1 MTEIG
6 PKTQTPALIGD
17 ADTRAANDPFA
28 FLSVGGFE
36 NLLDSE
42 MIAAMMGGVSL
53 EASDVSF
60 GEDMGAGDDEE
71 TPLAAAQA
79 LLALAGIH
87 LRPGVTLTAA
97 DPKKAAQ
104 FLKKAEILAMRAM
117 KMGVGENTTAQRSEQ
132 AVSEPVK
139 ALSSNFARADVPVDG
154 GSAATGKVV
163 AGILDKNVTPLATG
177 KLPTPNKTGG
187 TEIYTTANAKT
198 NTGIDPAANAKL
210 NTEIDPAA
218 QENSGNDK
226 GNNGRAGGYRV
237 LATTIKSVDVATA
250 QVGATANTGLSSGAA
265 ADTEMFTA
273 SGLLAVQMR
282 AKGEV
287 QAIETMRSS
296 GVTASVS
303 GEAPM
308 SSENGFTGGREN
320 GAGGTAST
328 QTPLAG
334 GRNTALHLDMLTKD
348 WNEKLAQT
356 LEQRISGGGKE
367 IDFVLTP
374 KSLGRL
380 RVSMLMI
387 EGQLSLAIKTDTA
400 MAAAMLGDAESQLVQ
415 MLEARDLRVTS
426 FAASTFGQPGRQ
438 NDSASQGH
446 TFSND
451 EGRRENEDDI
461 DAVEQVSALT
471 ADDDGINVTA

>member
-17 ADTRAANDPFA
+17 ADASASKDPLA

-36 NLLDSE
+36 NLLDAE
-42 MIAAMMGGVSL
+42 MIAAVMGGVSL
-53 EASDVSF
+53 EASEVSF
-60 GEDMGAGDDEE
+60 GEDTDAGDGEE

-87 LRPGVTLTAA
+87 LRPDATLTAA
-97 DPKKAAQ
+97 DPQKAAQ
-104 FLKKAEILAMRAM
+104 ILKKAEILAARAM
-117 KMGVGENTTAQRSEQ
+117 KMGAGENTPVQMSGQ
-132 AVSEPVK
+132 AVSEAVK
-139 ALSSNFARADVPVDG
+139 ALSANLAGADVPVDG
-154 GSAATGKVV
+154 ESVVTGK
-163 AGILDKNVTPLATG
+163 ATTGLLDKNVAPLASD

-187 TEIYTTANAKT
+187 TEIYTAAK
-198 NTGIDPAANAKL
+198 AKI

-218 QENSGNDK
+218 HENSGNDK
-226 GNNGRAGGYRV
+226 GNNGRAAGYRA
-237 LATTIKSVDVATA
+237 LAATIKSVDAATV

-265 ADTEMFTA
+265 ADAEMYTA
-273 SGLLAVQMR
+273 SGLLAAQMR

-296 GVTASVS
+296 GVSASVS
-303 GEAPM
+303 GETPM

-320 GAGGTAST
+320 GAGGTAGT

-348 WNEKLAQT
+348 WNEKLAQA

-367 IDFVLTP
+367 IDFMLTP

-380 RVSMLMI
+380 RVSMSMI

-415 MLEARDLRVTS
+415 MLEARDLRVAS
-426 FAASTFGQPGRQ
+426 FAASTSGQPGQQ
-438 NDSASQGH
+438 NDGASQGD
-446 TFSND
+446 TSSNG

>member
-17 ADTRAANDPFA
+17 ADASASKDPLA

-36 NLLDSE
+36 NLLDAE
-42 MIAAMMGGVSL
+42 MIAAVMGGVSL
-53 EASDVSF
+53 EASEVSF
-60 GEDMGAGDDEE
+60 GEDTGAGDGEE

-87 LRPGVTLTAA
+87 LRPDATLTAA
-97 DPKKAAQ
+97 DSQKAAQ
-104 FLKKAEILAMRAM
+104 ILKKAEILTARAM
-117 KMGVGENTTAQRSEQ
+117 KMGAGENTPVQRSGQ
-132 AVSEPVK
+132 AVSEAVK
-139 ALSSNFARADVPVDG
+139 ALSANLAGADVPVDG
-154 GSAATGKVV
+154 ESVATGKAA
-163 AGILDKNVTPLATG
+163 AGLLDKNVAPLTSG

-187 TEIYTTANAKT
+187 TEIYT
-198 NTGIDPAANAKL
+198 AANAKI

-218 QENSGNDK
+218 HENSGNDK
-226 GNNGRAGGYRV
+226 GNNGRAAGYRA
-237 LATTIKSVDVATA
+237 LAATIKSVEAATV

-265 ADTEMFTA
+265 ADAEMYTA
-273 SGLLAVQMR
+273 SGLLAAQMR
-282 AKGEV
+282 AKGEA

-296 GVTASVS
+296 GVLASVS
-303 GEAPM
+303 GETPM

-320 GAGGTAST
+320 SAGGTAGT

-348 WNEKLAQT
+348 WNEKLAQA

-367 IDFVLTP
+367 IDFMLTP

-380 RVSMLMI
+380 RVSMSMI

-415 MLEARDLRVTS
+415 MLEARDLRVAS
-426 FAASTFGQPGRQ
+426 FAASTSGQSGQQ
-438 NDSASQGH
+438 NDGASQGD
-446 TFSND
+446 TSSNG

>member
-17 ADTRAANDPFA
+17 ADASASKDPLA

-36 NLLDSE
+36 NLLDAE
-42 MIAAMMGGVSL
+42 MIAAVMGGVSL
-53 EASDVSF
+53 EASEVSF
-60 GEDMGAGDDEE
+60 GEDTGAGDGEE

-87 LRPGVTLTAA
+87 LRPDATLTAA
-97 DPKKAAQ
+97 DTQKAAQ
-104 FLKKAEILAMRAM
+104 ILKKAEILAVRAM
-117 KMGVGENTTAQRSEQ
+117 KMGAGENTPVQRSGQ
-132 AVSEPVK
+132 AVSEAVK
-139 ALSSNFARADVPVDG
+139 ALSANLAGADVPVDG
-154 GSAATGKVV
+154 ESVATGKAA
-163 AGILDKNVTPLATG
+163 AGLLDKNVAPLTPG

-187 TEIYTTANAKT
+187 TEIYT
-198 NTGIDPAANAKL
+198 AANAKI

-218 QENSGNDK
+218 HENSGNDK
-226 GNNGRAGGYRV
+226 GNNGRAAGYRA
-237 LATTIKSVDVATA
+237 LAATIKSVDAATV

-265 ADTEMFTA
+265 ADAEMYTA
-273 SGLLAVQMR
+273 SGLLAAQMR
-282 AKGEV
+282 AKGEA

-296 GVTASVS
+296 GVSASVS
-303 GEAPM
+303 GETPM
-308 SSENGFTGGREN
+308 SSENGLTGGREN
-320 GAGGTAST
+320 GAGGTAGT

-334 GRNTALHLDMLTKD
+334 GRNTVLHLDMLTKD
-348 WNEKLAQT
+348 WNEKLAQA

-367 IDFVLTP
+367 IDFMLTP

-380 RVSMLMI
+380 RVSMSMI

-415 MLEARDLRVTS
+415 MLEARDLRVAS
-426 FAASTFGQPGRQ
+426 FAASTSGQSGQ
-438 NDSASQGH
+438 QSDDASQGD
-446 TFSND
+446 TSSNG
-451 EGRRENEDDI
+451 EGKRENEDDI

-471 ADDDGINVTA
+471 ADDNGINVTA

>member
-17 ADTRAANDPFA
+17 ADASASKDPLA

-36 NLLDSE
+36 NLLDAE
-42 MIAAMMGGVSL
+42 MIAAVMGGVSL
-53 EASDVSF
+53 EASEVSF
-60 GEDMGAGDDEE
+60 GEDTGAGDGEE

-87 LRPGVTLTAA
+87 LRPDATLTAA
-97 DPKKAAQ
+97 DSQKAAQ
-104 FLKKAEILAMRAM
+104 ILKKAEILTARAM
-117 KMGVGENTTAQRSEQ
+117 KMGAGENTPVQRSGQ
-132 AVSEPVK
+132 AVSEAVK
-139 ALSSNFARADVPVDG
+139 ALSANLAGADVPVDG
-154 GSAATGKVV
+154 ESVATGKAA
-163 AGILDKNVTPLATG
+163 AGLLDKNVAPLTSG

-187 TEIYTTANAKT
+187 TEIYT
-198 NTGIDPAANAKL
+198 AANAKI

-218 QENSGNDK
+218 HENSGNDK
-226 GNNGRAGGYRV
+226 GNNGRAAGYRA
-237 LATTIKSVDVATA
+237 LAATIKSVEAATV

-265 ADTEMFTA
+265 ADAEMYTA
-273 SGLLAVQMR
+273 SGLLAAQMR
-282 AKGEV
+282 AKGEA

-296 GVTASVS
+296 GVSASVS
-303 GEAPM
+303 GETPM

-320 GAGGTAST
+320 GAGGTAGT

-348 WNEKLAQT
+348 WNEKLAQA

-367 IDFVLTP
+367 IDFMLTP

-380 RVSMLMI
+380 RVSMSMI

-415 MLEARDLRVTS
+415 MLEARDLRVAS
-426 FAASTFGQPGRQ
+426 FAASTSGQSGQQ
-438 NDSASQGH
+438 NDGASQGD
-446 TFSND
+446 TSSNG

>member
-17 ADTRAANDPFA
+17 ADASASKDPLA

-36 NLLDSE
+36 NLLDAE
-42 MIAAMMGGVSL
+42 MIAAVMGGLSL
-53 EASDVSF
+53 EASEVSF
-60 GEDMGAGDDEE
+60 GKDAGAGDDEE
-71 TPLAAAQA
+71 KPLAAAQA
-79 LLALAGIH
+79 LLALAEIH
-87 LRPGVTLTAA
+87 LRSNATLTAA
-97 DPKKAAQ
+97 DSQKAAQ
-104 FLKKAEILAMRAM
+104 ILKKAEILAARAM
-117 KMGVGENTTAQRSEQ
+117 KMGAGENTPAQRSGQ
-132 AVSEPVK
+132 AVSEAVK
-139 ALSSNFARADVPVDG
+139 ALSANLAGADVPVDG
-154 GSAATGKVV
+154 ESVATGK
-163 AGILDKNVTPLATG
+163 ATTGLLDKNVTPLASG

-187 TEIYTTANAKT
+187 TEIYT
-198 NTGIDPAANAKL
+198 AANAKI

-218 QENSGNDK
+218 YENSGNDK
-226 GNNGRAGGYRV
+226 GNNGRAAGYRV
-237 LATTIKSVDVATA
+237 LAATIKSVDAATV
-250 QVGATANTGLSSGAA
+250 QVGATANTGLSSGAP
-265 ADTEMFTA
+265 ADAEMYTA
-273 SGLLAVQMR
+273 SGLLAAQMR
-282 AKGEV
+282 AKGEA
-287 QAIETMRSS
+287 QAIETIRSS
-296 GVTASVS
+296 GVSASVS
-303 GEAPM
+303 GETPM

-320 GAGGTAST
+320 GAGGTAGT

-348 WNEKLAQT
+348 WNEKLAQA

-367 IDFVLTP
+367 IDFMLTP

-380 RVSMLMI
+380 RVSMSMI

-415 MLEARDLRVTS
+415 MLEARDLRVAS
-426 FAASTFGQPGRQ
+426 FAASTSGQPGQQ
-438 NDSASQGH
+438 NDGASKGD
-446 TFSND
+446 TSSNG

>member
-17 ADTRAANDPFA
+17 ADASASKDPLA

-36 NLLDSE
+36 NLLDAE
-42 MIAAMMGGVSL
+42 MIAAVMGGVSL
-53 EASDVSF
+53 EASEVSF
-60 GEDMGAGDDEE
+60 GEDTGAGDGEE

-87 LRPGVTLTAA
+87 LRPDATLTAA
-97 DPKKAAQ
+97 DAQKAAQ
-104 FLKKAEILAMRAM
+104 ILKKAEILTARAM
-117 KMGVGENTTAQRSEQ
+117 KMGAGENTPVQRSGQ
-132 AVSEPVK
+132 AVSEAVK
-139 ALSSNFARADVPVDG
+139 ALSANLAGADVPVDG
-154 GSAATGKVV
+154 ESVATGKAA
-163 AGILDKNVTPLATG
+163 AGLLDKNVAPLTSG

-187 TEIYTTANAKT
+187 TEIYT
-198 NTGIDPAANAKL
+198 AANAKI

-218 QENSGNDK
+218 HENSGNDK
-226 GNNGRAGGYRV
+226 GNNGRAAGYRA
-237 LATTIKSVDVATA
+237 LAATIKSVEAAGV

-265 ADTEMFTA
+265 ADAEMYTA
-273 SGLLAVQMR
+273 SGLLAAQMR
-282 AKGEV
+282 AKGEA

-296 GVTASVS
+296 GVSASVS
-303 GEAPM
+303 GETPM

-320 GAGGTAST
+320 GAGGTAGT

-348 WNEKLAQT
+348 WNEKLAQA

-367 IDFVLTP
+367 IDFMLTP

-380 RVSMLMI
+380 RVSMSMI
-387 EGQLSLAIKTDTA
+387 EGRLSLAIKTDTA

-415 MLEARDLRVTS
+415 MLEARDLRVAS
-426 FAASTFGQPGRQ
+426 FAASTSGQSGQQ
-438 NDSASQGH
+438 NDGASQGD
-446 TFSND
+446 TSSNG

>member
-17 ADTRAANDPFA
+17 ADASASKDPLA

-36 NLLDSE
+36 NLLDAE
-42 MIAAMMGGVSL
+42 MIAAVMGGVSL
-53 EASDVSF
+53 EASEVSF
-60 GEDMGAGDDEE
+60 GEDTDAGDGEE

-87 LRPGVTLTAA
+87 LRPDATLTAA
-97 DPKKAAQ
+97 DPQKAAQ
-104 FLKKAEILAMRAM
+104 ILKKAEILAARAM
-117 KMGVGENTTAQRSEQ
+117 KMGAGENTPVQRSGQ
-132 AVSEPVK
+132 AVSEAVK
-139 ALSSNFARADVPVDG
+139 VLSANLAGADAPVDG
-154 GSAATGKVV
+154 ESVATGKAA
-163 AGILDKNVTPLATG
+163 AGLLDKNVAPLTPG

-187 TEIYTTANAKT
+187 TEIYT
-198 NTGIDPAANAKL
+198 AANAKI

-218 QENSGNDK
+218 HENSGNDK
-226 GNNGRAGGYRV
+226 GNNGRPAGYRA
-237 LATTIKSVDVATA
+237 LAATIKSVDAATV

-265 ADTEMFTA
+265 ADAEMYTA
-273 SGLLAVQMR
+273 SGLLAAQMR

-296 GVTASVS
+296 GVSASVS
-303 GEAPM
+303 GETPM

-320 GAGGTAST
+320 GAGGPAGT

-348 WNEKLAQT
+348 WNEKLAQA

-367 IDFVLTP
+367 IDFMLTP

-380 RVSMLMI
+380 RVSMSMI

-415 MLEARDLRVTS
+415 MLEARDLRVAS
-426 FAASTFGQPGRQ
+426 FAASTSGQPGQQ
-438 NDSASQGH
+438 NDGASQGD
-446 TFSND
+446 TSSNG

>member
-17 ADTRAANDPFA
+17 ADASASKDPLA

-36 NLLDSE
+36 NLLDAE
-42 MIAAMMGGVSL
+42 MIAAVMGGVSL
-53 EASDVSF
+53 EASEVSF
-60 GEDMGAGDDEE
+60 GEDAGAGEE
-71 TPLAAAQA
+71 KPLAAAQA

-87 LRPGVTLTAA
+87 LRPDATLTAA
-97 DPKKAAQ
+97 DSQKAAQ
-104 FLKKAEILAMRAM
+104 ILKKAEILTARAM
-117 KMGVGENTTAQRSEQ
+117 KMGAGENTPVQRSGQ
-132 AVSEPVK
+132 AVSEAVK
-139 ALSSNFARADVPVDG
+139 ALSANLAGADVPVDG
-154 GSAATGKVV
+154 ESVATGKAA
-163 AGILDKNVTPLATG
+163 AGLLDKNVAPLASG

-187 TEIYTTANAKT
+187 TEIYT
-198 NTGIDPAANAKL
+198 AANAKI

-218 QENSGNDK
+218 YENSGNDK
-226 GNNGRAGGYRV
+226 GNNGRAAGYRV
-237 LATTIKSVDVATA
+237 LAATIKSVDAAMV
-250 QVGATANTGLSSGAA
+250 QVGATTNTGLSSGAA
-265 ADTEMFTA
+265 ADAEMYTA
-273 SGLLAVQMR
+273 SGLLTAQMR
-282 AKGEV
+282 AKGEA

-296 GVTASVS
+296 GVSASVS
-303 GEAPM
+303 GETPM

-320 GAGGTAST
+320 GAGGTAGT

-348 WNEKLAQT
+348 WNEKLAQA

-367 IDFVLTP
+367 IDFMLTP

-380 RVSMLMI
+380 RVSMSMI

-415 MLEARDLRVTS
+415 MLEARDLRVAS
-426 FAASTFGQPGRQ
+426 FAASTSGQPGQQ
-438 NDSASQGH
+438 NDGASQGD
-446 TFSND
+446 TSSNG

>member
-17 ADTRAANDPFA
+17 ADGSASKDPLA

-36 NLLDSE
+36 NLLDAE
-42 MIAAMMGGVSL
+42 MIAAVMGGVSL
-53 EASDVSF
+53 EASEMSF
-60 GEDMGAGDDEE
+60 GEDTGARDGEE

-87 LRPGVTLTAA
+87 LRPDATLTAA
-97 DPKKAAQ
+97 DPQKAAQ
-104 FLKKAEILAMRAM
+104 ILKKAEILAARAM
-117 KMGVGENTTAQRSEQ
+117 KMGAGENTPVQRSGQ
-132 AVSEPVK
+132 AVSEAVK
-139 ALSSNFARADVPVDG
+139 ALSANLAGADAPVDG
-154 GSAATGKVV
+154 EGVATGKAA
-163 AGILDKNVTPLATG
+163 AGLLDKNVAPLTPG

-187 TEIYTTANAKT
+187 TEIYTAAIAK
-198 NTGIDPAANAKL
+198 I

-218 QENSGNDK
+218 HENSGNDK
-226 GNNGRAGGYRV
+226 GNNGSAAGYRA
-237 LATTIKSVDVATA
+237 LAATIKSVDAATV
-250 QVGATANTGLSSGAA
+250 QVGATANTGLSSGTA
-265 ADTEMFTA
+265 ADAEMYTA
-273 SGLLAVQMR
+273 SGLLAAQMR

-296 GVTASVS
+296 GVSASVS
-303 GEAPM
+303 GETPM

-320 GAGGTAST
+320 GAGGTAGT

-348 WNEKLAQT
+348 WNEKLAQA

-367 IDFVLTP
+367 IDFMLTP

-380 RVSMLMI
+380 RVSMSMI

-415 MLEARDLRVTS
+415 MLEARDLRVAS
-426 FAASTFGQPGRQ
+426 FAASTSGQSGQQ
-438 NDSASQGH
+438 NDGASQGD
-446 TFSND
+446 TSSNG

>member
-17 ADTRAANDPFA
+17 ADASASKDPLA

-36 NLLDSE
+36 NLLDAE
-42 MIAAMMGGVSL
+42 MIAAVMGGVSL
-53 EASDVSF
+53 EASEVFF
-60 GEDMGAGDDEE
+60 GEDTGAGDGEE

-79 LLALAGIH
+79 LLAPAGIH
-87 LRPGVTLTAA
+87 LRPDATLTAA
-97 DPKKAAQ
+97 DSQKAAQ
-104 FLKKAEILAMRAM
+104 ILKKAEILAVRAM
-117 KMGVGENTTAQRSEQ
+117 KMGAGENTPVQRSGQ
-132 AVSEPVK
+132 AVSEAVK
-139 ALSSNFARADVPVDG
+139 ALSANLAGADVPVDG
-154 GSAATGKVV
+154 ESVATGKAA
-163 AGILDKNVTPLATG
+163 AGVLDKNVAPLTSG

-187 TEIYTTANAKT
+187 TEIYT
-198 NTGIDPAANAKL
+198 AANAKI

-218 QENSGNDK
+218 HENSGNDK
-226 GNNGRAGGYRV
+226 GNNGRAAGYRA
-237 LATTIKSVDVATA
+237 LAATIKSVDAATV

-265 ADTEMFTA
+265 ADAEMYTA

-282 AKGEV
+282 AKGEA

-296 GVTASVS
+296 GVSASVS
-303 GEAPM
+303 GETPM

-320 GAGGTAST
+320 GAGGTAGT

-348 WNEKLAQT
+348 WNEKLAQA

-367 IDFVLTP
+367 IDFMLTP

-380 RVSMLMI
+380 RVSMSMI
-387 EGQLSLAIKTDTA
+387 EGQLSRAIKTDTA
-400 MAAAMLGDAESQLVQ
+400 MAAAILGDAESQLVQ
-415 MLEARDLRVTS
+415 MLEARDLRVAS
-426 FAASTFGQPGRQ
+426 FAASTSGQPGQQ
-438 NDSASQGH
+438 NDGASQGD
-446 TFSND
+446 TSSNG

>member
-17 ADTRAANDPFA
+17 ADASASKDPLA

-36 NLLDSE
+36 NLLDAE
-42 MIAAMMGGVSL
+42 MIAAVMGGVSL
-53 EASDVSF
+53 EASEVSF
-60 GEDMGAGDDEE
+60 GEDTGAGDGEE
-71 TPLAAAQA
+71 KPLAAAQA
-79 LLALAGIH
+79 LLALAEIH
-87 LRPGVTLTAA
+87 LRPDATLTAA
-97 DPKKAAQ
+97 DSQKAAQ
-104 FLKKAEILAMRAM
+104 ILKKAEILAARAM
-117 KMGVGENTTAQRSEQ
+117 KMGAGENTPVQRSGQ
-132 AVSEPVK
+132 AVSEAVK
-139 ALSSNFARADVPVDG
+139 ALSANLAGADVPVDG
-154 GSAATGKVV
+154 ESVATGKAA
-163 AGILDKNVTPLATG
+163 AGLLDKNVAPLASG

-187 TEIYTTANAKT
+187 TEIYT
-198 NTGIDPAANAKL
+198 AANAKI

-218 QENSGNDK
+218 HENSGNDK
-226 GNNGRAGGYRV
+226 GNNGRAAGYRA
-237 LATTIKSVDVATA
+237 LAATIKSVDAATV

-265 ADTEMFTA
+265 ADAEMYTA
-273 SGLLAVQMR
+273 SGLLAAQMR
-282 AKGEV
+282 AKGEA

-296 GVTASVS
+296 GVSASVS
-303 GEAPM
+303 GETPM

-320 GAGGTAST
+320 GAGGTAGT

-348 WNEKLAQT
+348 WNEKLAQA

-367 IDFVLTP
+367 IDFMLTP

-380 RVSMLMI
+380 RVSMSMI

-415 MLEARDLRVTS
+415 MLEARDLRVAS
-426 FAASTFGQPGRQ
+426 FAASTSGQPGQQ
-438 NDSASQGH
+438 NDGASQGD
-446 TFSND
+446 TSSNG